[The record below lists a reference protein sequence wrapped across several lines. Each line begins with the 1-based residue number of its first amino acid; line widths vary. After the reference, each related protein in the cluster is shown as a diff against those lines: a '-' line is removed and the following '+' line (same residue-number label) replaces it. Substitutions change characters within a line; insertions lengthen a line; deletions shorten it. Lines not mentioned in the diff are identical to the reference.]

1 MNRFITKAIT
11 LKLAATAFLGVS
23 ATAQAALVT
32 IDFDQDLPTVAGLS
46 TWQESGMTLTSNVP
60 SGTLVD
66 DNNTVRANLFAPGV
80 GNDTQSLFWGANG
93 ENSTITMTQDAN
105 LAFELLSFEASS
117 LYNPAGSL
125 TVTGYFSGGGSTS
138 QVVGLTSDLSLV
150 NIAGMSGLS
159 SVEFSFDGAINF
171 APYDLDNIS
180 VDVVPIPA
188 AIWLMGSGLGLL
200 VGLRRRRMPS

>member
-11 LKLAATAFLGVS
+11 LKLAAIALLSVS

-46 TWQESGMTLTSNVP
+46 TWQESGFTLSSNVP
-60 SGTLVD
+60 DGTLVD
-66 DNNTVRANLFAPGV
+66 DNNTVRANLFAPGT
-80 GNDTQSLFWGANG
+80 GNNTQSLFWGANG
-93 ENSTITMTQDAN
+93 EISTITMTNDAS
-105 LAFELLSFEASS
+105 LAFALLSFEASS
-117 LYNPAGSL
+117 LYNAAGSL
-125 TVTGYFSGGGSTS
+125 TVTGNFSGGGSTS
-138 QVVGLTSDLSLV
+138 QVIALTSDLSLY

-159 SVEFSFDGAINF
+159 SVEFSFDGAFYF

-188 AIWLMGSGLGLL
+188 AIWLMGSGLAMLA
-200 VGLRRRRMPS
+200 GLRRRRAR